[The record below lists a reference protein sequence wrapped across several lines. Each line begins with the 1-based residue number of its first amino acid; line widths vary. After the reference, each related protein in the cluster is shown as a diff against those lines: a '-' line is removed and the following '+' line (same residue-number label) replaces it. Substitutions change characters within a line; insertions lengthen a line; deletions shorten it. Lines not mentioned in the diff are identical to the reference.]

1 MIKGVGTDLVD
12 VARIQRS
19 LDRFGERFARKILS
33 ETELAKFAKQPTAS
47 FLAKRFA
54 AKEAV
59 SKALGTGMRA
69 GVHFSMIEV
78 GHKSSGQPTVVLYD
92 MAAERAQV
100 LEIDAWHISISDEK
114 DHALAF
120 VVAEQAG

>member
-1 MIKGVGTDLVD
+1 
-12 VARIQRS
+12 
-19 LDRFGERFARKILS
+19 
-33 ETELAKFAKQPTAS
+33 
-47 FLAKRFA
+47 
-54 AKEAV
+54 
-59 SKALGTGMRA
+59 
-69 GVHFSMIEV
+69 MIEV

>member
-1 MIKGVGTDLVD
+1 
-12 VARIQRS
+12 
-19 LDRFGERFARKILS
+19 
-33 ETELAKFAKQPTAS
+33 
-47 FLAKRFA
+47 
-54 AKEAV
+54 
-59 SKALGTGMRA
+59 
-69 GVHFSMIEV
+69 
-78 GHKSSGQPTVVLYD
+78 

>member
-1 MIKGVGTDLVD
+1 
-12 VARIQRS
+12 
-19 LDRFGERFARKILS
+19 
-33 ETELAKFAKQPTAS
+33 
-47 FLAKRFA
+47 
-54 AKEAV
+54 
-59 SKALGTGMRA
+59 MRA